1 MSEKEM
7 NSYCVMLK
15 DPATGE
21 TLTFRIEEASN
32 FPESVGEYICFL
44 LFYNVTDRDSFL
56 MLKKFWL
63 PELMT
68 MIKTDFAFVMII
80 GTHADLEEE
89 RQMSNEEGEEY
100 AASQGVLHLEVS
112 SYLHKNL
119 ELTKRLMRIRAAQLL
134 RKHPE
139 LKGCPETDLVNISS
153 PKDVRKHP
161 EPRNRSRLELAEEVE
176 DIILEEF
183 AQTPQF
189 SKSRHTLKDKKQE
202 EVTQSK
208 NFSFPIHN
216 AEMPMPVSDLAG
228 IKLRKRNRYSEYEKD
243 SEIKRVSVQGSEYVD
258 EELSFANM
266 SGISRREEESYDST
280 REILGDDFKLASQ
293 HSSPP
298 NDSFSSVV
306 YKVPVIPTLPIVAVE
321 QTLSQTER
329 RSPSPMDAYSIH
341 DTERAWRNPLM
352 VLEVDLGLG
361 RLEKIEIYEG
371 ESAYDIAERCLEKYR
386 SSAERIEVLATH
398 IEDVINSY
406 CKEIR
411 SFIKLGNKDS
421 PGTDTERSKPGEKI
435 EQESMLR
442 NTSSKSVIV
451 NSSTEYE
458 SDSVY
463 KSLNNSSTSKLERK
477 PSFNNLPL
485 QMPDSSLTPLRS
497 SRQKTGKM
505 LFKLQVKVSGTRGD
519 LVVRHGDSLEEV
531 ASKFAL
537 EHNLDSSSKSR
548 VLELLQQAGARHK
561 NKLRNDVVY

>member
-1 MSEKEM
+1 
-7 NSYCVMLK
+7 
-15 DPATGE
+15 
-21 TLTFRIEEASN
+21 
-32 FPESVGEYICFL
+32 
-44 LFYNVTDRDSFL
+44 
-56 MLKKFWL
+56 
-63 PELMT
+63 
-68 MIKTDFAFVMII
+68 
-80 GTHADLEEE
+80 
-89 RQMSNEEGEEY
+89 
-100 AASQGVLHLEVS
+100 
-112 SYLHKNL
+112 
-119 ELTKRLMRIRAAQLL
+119 
-134 RKHPE
+134 
-139 LKGCPETDLVNISS
+139 
-153 PKDVRKHP
+153 
-161 EPRNRSRLELAEEVE
+161 LELAEDVE

-189 SKSRHTLKDKKQE
+189 SKSRHALKDKKQE
-202 EVTQSK
+202 EVAQSK

-280 REILGDDFKLASQ
+280 REILGDDFKIASENC
-293 HSSPP
+293 SPP

-361 RLEKIEIYEG
+361 RHEKIEIYEG

-386 SSAERIEVLATH
+386 SSAERIEVLAAQ

-421 PGTDTERSKPGEKI
+421 PGTDTERSKPGDKI
-435 EQESMLR
+435 EQVSMLR

-458 SDSVY
+458 SLD
-463 KSLNNSSTSKLERK
+463 NSSASKLERK

-485 QMPDSSLTPLRS
+485 QMPDPSSAALRS
-497 SRQKTGKM
+497 SRQMNGKM

-519 LVVRHGDSLEEV
+519 LIVRQGDSLEEV
-531 ASKFAL
+531 ALKFAS

-548 VLELLQQAGARHK
+548 VLELLKQAGARHK